1 MPKQN
6 CLAIVVLISLC
17 GVGTGAD
24 STSTFEAQARP
35 LLRAYCV
42 ECHGEGEKPKGGLDL
57 RLRRTT
63 LKGGK
68 SGPAIVPG
76 HSETS
81 LLIQRVRDG
90 TMPPGKKKLSAAETE
105 ILARWISQGA
115 HVEKQE
121 PEVASAGML
130 ITPEDRSWWAF
141 QPIRRNPAPAVSGLV
156 RTPIDSF
163 ILDRLTREKLTF
175 NPEVDRVA
183 FIRRA
188 TFDLTGLPPTPA
200 EVEAFLADGS
210 ARSHEALIE
219 RLLARPEYGE
229 RWARHWLDVAGYAD
243 SEGATVED
251 PVRASA
257 WRYRDYV
264 IRSLNAD
271 KPFDQFIREQIA
283 GDELVRGPV
292 AELSPADLDKV
303 IATGF
308 LRMAPDATASP
319 GGNTK
324 EGQNQVIADTLK
336 IVSSAFMGLTVGCAQ
351 CHNHRYDPIP
361 QADYYRLRAVFEPA
375 LNMTAWKA
383 PAAREVSLYTQS
395 DRDKAAAI
403 EKEAAKIDLDRTN
416 RLKSAIEAT
425 FRKELAKLP
434 EAVRPMAEKA
444 RETPEEKRT
453 PEQKKLLMDNP
464 SLNVSDGSL
473 YLYDPKAIEELN
485 KFSEKAAALRATK
498 PAEGFVRPL
507 TEPIG
512 AKLPVTRLF
521 HRGDPDQP
529 KQELAPG
536 ALAILDDRH
545 ALAVPAP
552 DPGAPGSG
560 RRLALANWL
569 VDPRNP
575 LTARVLVNRVWMH
588 HFGKGLV
595 ATPGDFGRLGLPPSH
610 PELLDWLADE
620 FMRSG
625 WNLKH
630 LHRLMLCSTTYR
642 QSSQRDA
649 RRDALDGDNR
659 LLSRMPTRRLEAEQ
673 VRDSLLSI
681 SGTLVP
687 RQFGPPVPVRENE
700 NGQIVPGH
708 PNRDAAG
715 YFSVLKPLA
724 AGEEFRRTIYLQVR
738 RTQPL
743 SVAEPF
749 DNPVTEPNCEC
760 RGTSTATPQ
769 TLVLLNDEFTL
780 KSSEAFAKRVRAE
793 AGSDAAAQVSRAWK
807 LVMGREPT
815 PAERGAAVAFLAE
828 QARLLP
834 PVVDAAKPAPK
845 TQPIKGAGMPTTPI
859 PADLPVDTRALA
871 VLGQALFCSNG
882 FLYLD

>member
-1 MPKQN
+1 MPKPN
-6 CLAIVVLISLC
+6 CLAALALISLC

-24 STSTFEAQARP
+24 STSTFESQARP

-42 ECHGEGEKPKGGLDL
+42 ECHGEGEKLKGGLDL

-63 LKGGK
+63 LKGGE

-76 HSETS
+76 HAETS

-90 TMPPGKKKLSAAETE
+90 TMPPGKKKLSAAEME

-115 HVEKQE
+115 RVDKPE
-121 PEVASAGML
+121 PEVTSAGML
-130 ITPEDRSWWAF
+130 ITQEDRSWWAF
-141 QPIRRNPAPAVSGLV
+141 QPVRRTPASAVSGLV

-175 NPEVDRVA
+175 NPEADRVA

-200 EVEAFLADGS
+200 EVEAFVADGS
-210 ARSHEALIE
+210 ARSHEALID

-243 SEGATVED
+243 SEGATVDD

-271 KPFDQFIREQIA
+271 KPFDQFIREQLA

-324 EGQNQVIADTLK
+324 EGQNQVVADTLK

-383 PAAREVSLYTQS
+383 PAAREVSLYTQA

-403 EKEAAKIDLDRTN
+403 EKEAAKIDQDRTA
-416 RLKSAIEAT
+416 RLKAAIEAT

-444 RETPEEKRT
+444 RETPEAKRT

-485 KFSEKAAALRATK
+485 KFSEKATALRGTK

-507 TEPIG
+507 TEPAG

-649 RRDALDGDNR
+649 RRDAVDADNR
-659 LLSRMPTRRLEAEQ
+659 LLSRMPARRLEAEQ

-724 AGEEFRRTIYLQVR
+724 VGEEFRRTIYLQVR

-793 AGSDAAAQVSRAWK
+793 AGPDATAQVSRAWK

-815 PAERGAAVAFLAE
+815 PVERGAALAFLAE
-828 QARLLP
+828 QAQLLP
-834 PVVDAAKPAPK
+834 PVVDAAKAAPK
-845 TQPIKGAGMPTTPI
+845 TPPRKVPGMPTTPA

>member
-1 MPKQN
+1 
-6 CLAIVVLISLC
+6 
-17 GVGTGAD
+17 
-24 STSTFEAQARP
+24 
-35 LLRAYCV
+35 
-42 ECHGEGEKPKGGLDL
+42 GE
-57 RLRRTT
+57 
-63 LKGGK
+63 

-76 HSETS
+76 HAETS

-90 TMPPGKKKLSAAETE
+90 TMPPGKKKLSAGEME

-115 HVEKQE
+115 RVDKPE
-121 PEVASAGML
+121 PEVTSAGML
-130 ITPEDRSWWAF
+130 ITQEDRSWWAF
-141 QPIRRNPAPAVSGLV
+141 QPVRRAPAPAVSGLV

-163 ILDRLTREKLTF
+163 ILDRLLREKLNF

-243 SEGATVED
+243 SEGATVDD

-271 KPFDQFIREQIA
+271 KPFDQFIREQLA

-292 AELSPADLDKV
+292 AELSPTDLDKV

-324 EGQNQVIADTLK
+324 EGQNQVVADTLK

-383 PAAREVSLYTQS
+383 PAAREVSLYTQA

-403 EKEAAKIDLDRTN
+403 EKEAAKIDQDRTA

-444 RETPEEKRT
+444 RETPEAKRT

-485 KFSEKAAALRATK
+485 KFSEKAAALRGTK
-498 PAEGFVRPL
+498 PAEAFVRPL
-507 TEPIG
+507 TEPAG

-575 LTARVLVNRVWMH
+575 LTARVLVLLH
-588 HFGKGLV
+588 H
-595 ATPGDFGRLGLPPSH
+595 
-610 PELLDWLADE
+610 
-620 FMRSG
+620 
-625 WNLKH
+625 
-630 LHRLMLCSTTYR
+630 
-642 QSSQRDA
+642 
-649 RRDALDGDNR
+649 LDGKD
-659 LLSRMPTRRLEAEQ
+659 
-673 VRDSLLSI
+673 VVD
-681 SGTLVP
+681 
-687 RQFGPPVPVRENE
+687 
-700 NGQIVPGH
+700 
-708 PNRDAAG
+708 
-715 YFSVLKPLA
+715 
-724 AGEEFRRTIYLQVR
+724 
-738 RTQPL
+738 
-743 SVAEPF
+743 F
-749 DNPVTEPNCEC
+749 D
-760 RGTSTATPQ
+760 
-769 TLVLLNDEFTL
+769 
-780 KSSEAFAKRVRAE
+780 
-793 AGSDAAAQVSRAWK
+793 
-807 LVMGREPT
+807 VMGRK
-815 PAERGAAVAFLAE
+815 AIV
-828 QARLLP
+828 
-834 PVVDAAKPAPK
+834 
-845 TQPIKGAGMPTTPI
+845 
-859 PADLPVDTRALA
+859 
-871 VLGQALFCSNG
+871 
-882 FLYLD
+882 